1 MKIGKMK
8 KLFIIFVTLFL
19 SLSILYADD
28 YQEPITLKTDI
39 TGVGSYKN
47 FGLGLAPVST
57 TFEYYRTDLD
67 WFELSKFKS
76 QFYFNITYG
85 FAETSD
91 NNREWDTGQPAWALT
106 VHDKNK
112 ISSKFSSG
120 TYFRQYGA
128 MELRFEQPFID
139 NPIEGSEQKYLFEFK
154 FGLNMRY
161 TNISERLSLGSDA
174 SPTFVDINGN
184 PKGIYAE
191 AGVGNPIIAWPW
203 LNGNRKTLSNYMF
216 ASLYFYPYR
225 EVRESVQDGVYGYV
239 TFEYGPKWL
248 LNSISPK
255 NYTSADY
262 YRIYAYL
269 EEKLVLLDDRQD
281 NNWNWF
287 AIYFGHSNTFNHVGG
302 DVVPYY
308 KMISNYFSNQLTD
321 KFWLHFMGPNFIAKD
336 CFTYMELSLTNN
348 FYFGEV
354 VNATQIY
361 EGISY
366 TGALGVKLHLRL
378 FGFIRFDYDCSYN
391 FAGGISASNPA
402 WSQKATLQFSIAV

>member
-1 MKIGKMK
+1 MK

-191 AGVGNPIIAWPW
+191 AGVDNPIIAWPW

-255 NYTSADY
+255 DYTSADY

-269 EEKLVLLDDRQD
+269 EEKLDTELFVRSKKEL
-281 NNWNWF
+281 
-287 AIYFGHSNTFNHVGG
+287 
-302 DVVPYY
+302 
-308 KMISNYFSNQLTD
+308 QLTD
-321 KFWLHFMGPNFIAKD
+321 AGLGEVYGPAAFQD
-336 CFTYMELSLTNN
+336 TYSANQHLTNYGMAVTAGV
-348 FYFGEV
+348 FAQYFDRIMPSLPDRRGERQWQDFV
-354 VNATQIY
+354 
-361 EGISY
+361 
-366 TGALGVKLHLRL
+366 
-378 FGFIRFDYDCSYN
+378 
-391 FAGGISASNPA
+391 ASFPR
-402 WSQKATLQFSIAV
+402 